1 MYFLLAHYYSVKAII
16 SSEVF
21 FSLPDV
27 MHASVTD
34 FFFCLN
40 SCDQCVP
47 SLCHIRPLK
56 QCVLIQQKV
65 RKLNTGSKFPT
76 SIFNR
81 IILKNVFG
89 LFLYAYSL
97 GKNKDFIHRLFY
109 KNQQKDLWDNIR
121 LLPFSE
127 YKTTWN
133 ILSIEEL
140 EAKYFATTFSFQFFL
155 FKKSH

>member
-21 FSLPDV
+21 FSFADV

-97 GKNKDFIHRLFY
+97 EKKIKILYIDYFIRISRKIFGITSDSCHFQNTKLLGIFYLQKNQKRSILQRLFF
-109 KNQQKDLWDNIR
+109 LVF
-121 LLPFSE
+121 PF
-127 YKTTWN
+127 
-133 ILSIEEL
+133 
-140 EAKYFATTFSFQFFL
+140 
-155 FKKSH
+155 